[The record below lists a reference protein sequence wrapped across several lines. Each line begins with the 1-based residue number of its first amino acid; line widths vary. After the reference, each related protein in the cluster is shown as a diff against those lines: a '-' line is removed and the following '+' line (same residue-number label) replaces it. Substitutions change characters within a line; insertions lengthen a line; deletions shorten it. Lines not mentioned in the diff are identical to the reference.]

1 MDFIWCGGKS
11 SAKPDRKTPDMAL
24 TVHVDIVKKK
34 SGLAISRIFFLV
46 TTPWLIIQ
54 LLKKKGQKMIKKKL
68 NEQHSSKD
76 TE

>member
-1 MDFIWCGGKS
+1 MRWKKF
-11 SAKPDRKTPDMAL
+11 AKPDRKTPDMAL

-54 LLKKKGQKMIKKKL
+54 LLKKKGQKMIKKIF
-68 NEQHSSKD
+68 E
-76 TE
+76 

>member
-1 MDFIWCGGKS
+1 MRWKKFT
-11 SAKPDRKTPDMAL
+11 KPDRKTPDMAL

-54 LLKKKGQKMIKKKL
+54 L
-68 NEQHSSKD
+68 
-76 TE
+76 